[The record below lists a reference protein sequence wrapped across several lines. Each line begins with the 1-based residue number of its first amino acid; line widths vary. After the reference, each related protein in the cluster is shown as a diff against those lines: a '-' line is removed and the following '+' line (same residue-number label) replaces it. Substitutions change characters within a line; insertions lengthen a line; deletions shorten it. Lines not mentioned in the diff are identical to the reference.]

1 MSIRVRELI
10 APLMVLLSVGLMLG
24 GCSPPDLS
32 LGKSD
37 ESDVGHTLKVVATTN
52 IVGDVVAQVGGDKID
67 LTVLMDVGVDPH
79 TYVPTPKDVAAVHD
93 ADVVFANGVGLEEFL
108 DEMLQNAGGDA
119 IEIYVSE
126 GLELLVRRAGH
137 EQESE
142 GEERDKH
149 ENGTYDPHVWLS
161 VPNVIQWVR
170 NIEKTLS
177 ELDPDNGA
185 VYATN
190 AGEYIGELEEVDRWI
205 EEQISTIPEAHR
217 KLVTNHPAFSYFAD
231 RYGMEQVGAI
241 YPINPSSEPSASDLA
256 ALEDMIH
263 EFGVPAVF
271 TESTV
276 NPKLAGQVTGDTG
289 AELVPLYT
297 GSLGGPGSNAES
309 YVELMRYNVSAIVRA
324 LSE

>member
-1 MSIRVRELI
+1 MTVSCVS
-10 APLMVLLSVGLMLG
+10 MMLG
-24 GCSPPDLS
+24 GCSPSPALAEARQATDGRRLR
-32 LGKSD
+32 
-37 ESDVGHTLKVVATTN
+37 VVATTN

-67 LTVLMDVGVDPH
+67 LTVLMGVGVDPH

-108 DEMLQNAGGDA
+108 DEMLQNVGGDA
-119 IEIYVSE
+119 AEVYVSN

-137 EQESE
+137 EQEGE
-142 GEERDKH
+142 GEERDEH

-161 VPNVIQWVR
+161 VPNVIRWVQ
-170 NIEKTLS
+170 NIEITLS
-177 ELDPDNGA
+177 DLDPDNGA
-185 VYATN
+185 VYAAN
-190 AGEYIGELEEVDRWI
+190 AGEYIGELKDLDRWV

-217 KLVTNHPAFSYFAD
+217 KLVPNHPAFGYFAD
-231 RYGMEQVGAI
+231 RYGLEQVGAI
-241 YPINPSSEPSASDLA
+241 YPINPSSEPSARDLA

-263 EFGVPAVF
+263 EFDVPAVF

-289 AELVPLYT
+289 VELVPLYT
-297 GSLGGPGSNAES
+297 GSLGGLGSNAES
-309 YVELMRYNVSAIVRA
+309 YVELMRYNVNAIVRA